1 MPRYII
7 YKILTFLRLYREF
20 PKETYPNC
28 LIGKV
33 QLAMLATS
41 VTLSPTLPNAL
52 NCAPIAQVVR
62 RLRQQLAIQA
72 IKKAQLFADVA
83 DYRVN

>member
-7 YKILTFLRLYREF
+7 YKILAFLRLCREF
-20 PKETYPNC
+20 SEEMNPNC

-41 VTLSPTLPNAL
+41 VVENVYGRGPYLAREVDILSFF
-52 NCAPIAQVVR
+52 R
-62 RLRQQLAIQA
+62 
-72 IKKAQLFADVA
+72 
-83 DYRVN
+83 Y